1 MSGKYDDIIN
11 LPHPTSKRF
20 GRMPLEER
28 AAQFSP
34 FAALTGYDA
43 VIREAA
49 RLTDRRVELDE
60 CRRQELDAAL
70 QDLAARLGARPEV
83 LVTFFREDL
92 RKEGGE
98 YVHVSGRLRK
108 IDSLAR
114 ALVLEDGTVIPV
126 DDIFE
131 LGTAGDLEKSCLSLD
146 E

>member
-20 GRMPLEER
+20 SRMPLEER

-43 VIREAA
+43 VIRETA

-70 QDLAARLGARPEV
+70 RDLAARLDSRPEV
-83 LVTFFREDL
+83 LVTYFLEDT

-98 YVHVSGRLRK
+98 YVHVSGRLKK
-108 IDSLAR
+108 IDPFSR
-114 ALVLEDGTVIPV
+114 VLVLEDSTLIPI
-126 DDIFE
+126 DDILE
-131 LGTAGDLEKSCLSLD
+131 LS
-146 E
+146 

>member
-20 GRMPLEER
+20 SRMPLEER

-43 VIREAA
+43 VIRETA
-49 RLTDRRVELDE
+49 RLTGRRVEPDE

-70 QDLAARLGARPEV
+70 RDLAARLDSRPEV
-83 LVTFFREDL
+83 LVTYFLEDT

-98 YVHVSGRLRK
+98 YVHVSGRLKK
-108 IDSLAR
+108 IDSFSR
-114 ALVLEDGTVIPV
+114 VLVLEDGTIIPI
-126 DDIFE
+126 DDVLE
-131 LGTAGDLEKSCLSLD
+131 LS
-146 E
+146 

>member
-20 GRMPLEER
+20 SRMPLEER

-43 VIREAA
+43 VIRETA

-70 QDLAARLGARPEV
+70 RDLAARLDSRPEV
-83 LVTFFREDL
+83 LVTFFLEDT

-98 YVHVSGRLRK
+98 YVHVSGRLKK
-108 IDSLAR
+108 IDSFSR
-114 ALVLEDGTVIPV
+114 VLVLEDGTIIPI
-126 DDIFE
+126 DDILE
-131 LGTAGDLEKSCLSLD
+131 LS
-146 E
+146 

>member
-20 GRMPLEER
+20 SRMPLEER

-43 VIREAA
+43 VIRETA
-49 RLTDRRVELDE
+49 RLTDSRVELDE

-70 QDLAARLGARPEV
+70 RDLAARLPARPEV
-83 LVTFFREDL
+83 LVTYVLPDA

-108 IDSLAR
+108 IDSLMR
-114 ALVLEDGTVIPV
+114 TLILEDGTVIPI
-126 DDIFE
+126 DDVLE
-131 LGTAGDLEKSCLSLD
+131 LS
-146 E
+146 

>member
-20 GRMPLEER
+20 SRMPLEER

-43 VIREAA
+43 VIRETS

-70 QDLAARLGARPEV
+70 RDLAARLPARPEV
-83 LVTFFREDL
+83 LVTYFLPDA

-108 IDSLAR
+108 IDSLMR
-114 ALVLEDGTVIPV
+114 TLILEDGTVIPI
-126 DDIFE
+126 DDVLE
-131 LGTAGDLEKSCLSLD
+131 LS
-146 E
+146 

>member
-20 GRMPLEER
+20 SRMPLEER

-43 VIREAA
+43 VIRETA

-70 QDLAARLGARPEV
+70 QELSARLGSRPEV
-83 LVTFFREDL
+83 LVTFFREDR

-98 YVHVSGRLRK
+98 YVHVSGRLKKADPYTRT
-108 IDSLAR
+108 
-114 ALVLEDGTVIPV
+114 LVLEDGTAVPI
-126 DDIFE
+126 DDIYE
-131 LGTAGDLEKSCLSLD
+131 LRSLPDLE
-146 E
+146 

>member
-20 GRMPLEER
+20 SRMPLEER

-43 VIREAA
+43 VIRETA

-70 QDLAARLGARPEV
+70 RDLAARLDSRPEV
-83 LVTFFREDL
+83 LVTYFLEDT

-98 YVHVSGRLRK
+98 YVHVSGRLKK
-108 IDSLAR
+108 IDSFSR
-114 ALVLEDGTVIPV
+114 VLVLEDGTMIPI
-126 DDIFE
+126 DDVLE
-131 LGTAGDLEKSCLSLD
+131 LS
-146 E
+146 

>member
-1 MSGKYDDIIN
+1 MNGKYDDIIN

-20 GRMPLEER
+20 PRMPLAER

-43 VIREAA
+43 VIRETA
-49 RLTDRRVELDE
+49 RLTGSRVELDE

-70 QDLAARLGARPEV
+70 RDLSARLGSRPEV
-83 LVTFFREDL
+83 LVTFFRKDS

-108 IDSLAR
+108 IDPFTRTL
-114 ALVLEDGTVIPV
+114 LLEDGTVIPV
-126 DDIFE
+126 DDILE
-131 LGTAGDLEKSCLSLD
+131 LS
-146 E
+146 

>member
-20 GRMPLEER
+20 SRMPLEER

-43 VIREAA
+43 VIRETA
-49 RLTDRRVELDE
+49 RITDRRVELDE

-70 QDLAARLGARPEV
+70 QELSARLGSRPEV
-83 LVTFFREDL
+83 LVTFFREDR

-98 YVHVSGRLRK
+98 YVHVSGRLKKADPYTRT
-108 IDSLAR
+108 
-114 ALVLEDGTVIPV
+114 LVLEDGTAVPI
-126 DDIFE
+126 DDIYE
-131 LGTAGDLEKSCLSLD
+131 LRSLPDLE
-146 E
+146 

>member
-1 MSGKYDDIIN
+1 MNGKYDDIIN

-20 GRMPLEER
+20 PRMPLAER

-43 VIREAA
+43 VIRETA
-49 RLTDRRVELDE
+49 RLTGSRIELDE

-70 QDLAARLGARPEV
+70 RDLAARLGSRPEV
-83 LVTFFREDL
+83 LVTFFRKDS

-108 IDSLAR
+108 IDPFTR
-114 ALVLEDGTVIPV
+114 TLVLEDGTVIPV
-126 DDIFE
+126 DDILE
-131 LGTAGDLEKSCLSLD
+131 LS
-146 E
+146 

>member
-20 GRMPLEER
+20 SRMPLEER

-43 VIREAA
+43 VIRETA

-70 QDLAARLGARPEV
+70 RDLAARLDSRPEV
-83 LVTFFREDL
+83 LVTYFLEDT

-98 YVHVSGRLRK
+98 YVHVSGRLKK
-108 IDSLAR
+108 IDSFSR
-114 ALVLEDGTVIPV
+114 ILVLEDGIIIPI
-126 DDIFE
+126 DDVLE
-131 LGTAGDLEKSCLSLD
+131 LS
-146 E
+146 

>member
-20 GRMPLEER
+20 SRMPLEER

-43 VIREAA
+43 VIRETA

-70 QDLAARLGARPEV
+70 RDLAARLPARPEV
-83 LVTFFREDL
+83 LVTYFLPDA

-98 YVHVSGRLRK
+98 YIHVSGRLRK
-108 IDSLAR
+108 IDSLTR
-114 ALVLEDGTVIPV
+114 TLILEDGTVIPI
-126 DDIFE
+126 DDVLE
-131 LGTAGDLEKSCLSLD
+131 LS
-146 E
+146 

>member
-20 GRMPLEER
+20 SRMPLEER

-43 VIREAA
+43 VIRETA

-60 CRRQELDAAL
+60 CCRQELDAAL
-70 QDLAARLGARPEV
+70 RDLAARLDSRPEV
-83 LVTFFREDL
+83 LVTYFLEDT

-98 YVHVSGRLRK
+98 YVHVSGRLKK
-108 IDSLAR
+108 IDSFSR
-114 ALVLEDGTVIPV
+114 VLVLEDGTIIPI
-126 DDIFE
+126 DDVLE
-131 LGTAGDLEKSCLSLD
+131 LS
-146 E
+146 

>member
-20 GRMPLEER
+20 SRMPLEER

-43 VIREAA
+43 VIRETA

-70 QDLAARLGARPEV
+70 RDLAARLGSRPEV
-83 LVTFFREDL
+83 LVTYFLEDT

-98 YVHVSGRLRK
+98 YVHVFGRLKK
-108 IDSLAR
+108 IDSFSR
-114 ALVLEDGTVIPV
+114 ILVLEDGIIIPI
-126 DDIFE
+126 DDVLE
-131 LGTAGDLEKSCLSLD
+131 LS
-146 E
+146 